1 MHAVAALIAVLVAL
15 IAVCSAAPVTSTTT
29 TAVNVTATDYTPT
42 AVTYFNTFR
51 TVAKVPAMRAN
62 AALTTACRRHAIDM
76 ATNKFLG
83 ERGSDGSTTVSRAN
97 DAKYKWSKLG
107 LTMGTGYTTADAY
120 LKTMNKD
127 NNPWIVDKAIVDIGA
142 VYARIAPNGQ
152 IYYDVCYGAPAL

>member
-1 MHAVAALIAVLVAL
+1 MNAVAALIAVLVAL
-15 IAVCSAAPVTSTTT
+15 VAVCSAAPVTSTTT
-29 TAVNVTATDYTPT
+29 AVNVTSTDYTPA
-42 AVTYFNTFR
+42 AVTYFNTIR
-51 TVAKVPAMRAN
+51 TVAKVPVMRAN
-62 AALTTACRRHAIDM
+62 DALISACRRHAIDM
-76 ATNKFLG
+76 AKNKFLG

-107 LTMGTGYTTADAY
+107 LTMGTGYASADAY